1 MAAGSAF
8 YTNELGRVHIGRPL
22 IVRAIEPELTLEKKV
37 EPAASVKNSIDI
49 SYAEGKVLIAVR
61 LAVAYGVNIQSIA
74 PKVQERIKRSV
85 ETLTG
90 LGVSEV
96 TVNVERVFAPAEAPS
111 LEVKPSRKKG
121 GDAL

>member
-1 MAAGSAF
+1 MVAGSAF
-8 YTNELGRVHIGRPL
+8 YTNDLGRVYIGRPL
-22 IVRAIEPELTLEKKV
+22 IVQAIEPELNLEHKV
-37 EPAASVKNSIDI
+37 EPAANVKNSVDI

-90 LGVSEV
+90 LKVNEV
-96 TVNVERVFAPAEAPS
+96 TVNVERIFSPADSPA
-111 LEVKPSRKKG
+111 LQVKPSKAKG
-121 GDAL
+121 EKPS

>member
-1 MAAGSAF
+1 MVVGSAF
-8 YTNELGRVHIGRPL
+8 YSNDLGRVHIGRPL
-22 IVRAIEPELTLEKKV
+22 IVQAIEPEMTLENKV
-37 EPAASVKNSIDI
+37 EPAANVKNSVDI

-74 PKVQERIKRSV
+74 PKIQERIKRSV

-96 TVNVERVFAPAEAPS
+96 TVNVERIFSPTVSRS
-111 LEVKPSRKKG
+111 LQVKPSKKKG
-121 GDAL
+121 GDPS

>member
-1 MAAGSAF
+1 MVTGSAF
-8 YTNELGRVHIGRPL
+8 YTNDLGRVHIGRPL
-22 IVRAIEPELTLEKKV
+22 IVQAIEPEMTLENKV
-37 EPAASVKNSIDI
+37 EPAANVKNSVDI

-74 PKVQERIKRSV
+74 PKIQERIKRSV

-96 TVNVERVFAPAEAPS
+96 TVNVERIFSPTNSPS
-111 LEVKPSRKKG
+111 LQVKPTKKKG
-121 GDAL
+121 GDPS